1 MKFFSRTSPIFSAQG
16 GNSSALLWGGILASF
31 FLTFTGAVSQT
42 YAECGGYVTIG
53 NKAKLK
59 ELQAAGYLPVMKNHD
74 KSRNDSVNLDQK
86 DPVGNREIRHS
97 VPLPCSGPQCQ
108 SGKSERPAA
117 PPIAVGVV
125 CSIKSLVHSQN
136 QLEADIPHSFLGFRT
151 YSETPICTKCSLDR
165 PPE

>member
-1 MKFFSRTSPIFSAQG
+1 MKFFSRISPIFTAQG
-16 GNSSALLWGGILASF
+16 GDLSALLWGVILASF
-31 FLTFTGAVSQT
+31 FLILTGTVSQT
-42 YAECGGYVTIG
+42 HAECGGYVTIG

-59 ELQAAGYLPVMKNHD
+59 ELQAAGYLPAMKDHD

-86 DPVGNREIRHS
+86 DPVGSREIQDS

-125 CSIKSLVHSQN
+125 CSIKSLVHSPN

-151 YSETPICTKCSLDR
+151 YSETPICTNSSLDR